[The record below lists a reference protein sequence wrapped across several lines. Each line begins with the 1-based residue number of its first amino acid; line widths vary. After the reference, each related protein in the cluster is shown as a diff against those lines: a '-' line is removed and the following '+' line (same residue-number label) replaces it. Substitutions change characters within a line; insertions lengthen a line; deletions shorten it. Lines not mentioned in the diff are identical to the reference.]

1 MKDKILKVSCPCCK
15 NGRLFDVM
23 PDTEGV
29 IQFKCPCCKRIIQI
43 SLHNKEIRTERI
55 GA

>member
-1 MKDKILKVSCPCCK
+1 MEGKILKVSCPCCK
-15 NGRLFDVM
+15 NRRLFDVLQ
-23 PDTEGV
+23 DTEGI
-29 IQFKCPCCKRIIQI
+29 IQIKCPCCKRIIQI

>member
-1 MKDKILKVSCPCCK
+1 MEGKILKVSYPCCK

-23 PDTEGV
+23 PDTEG
-29 IQFKCPCCKRIIQI
+29 IIRIKCPYCRRIIQI